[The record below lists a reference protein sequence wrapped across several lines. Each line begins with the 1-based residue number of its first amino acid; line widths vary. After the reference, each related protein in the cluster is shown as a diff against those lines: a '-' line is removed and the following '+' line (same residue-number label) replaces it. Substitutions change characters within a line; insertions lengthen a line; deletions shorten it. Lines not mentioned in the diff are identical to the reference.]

1 MNSLGRRANGLL
13 LFSPTGKN
21 RRDLHSRET
30 GEFLALLSSSLSQ
43 YPTMD
48 NSNEQDGVQD
58 IYPFHLMCALAAVS
72 FTAQLVLRVLDP
84 NQAEQGQHVH

>member
-1 MNSLGRRANGLL
+1 
-13 LFSPTGKN
+13 
-21 RRDLHSRET
+21 
-30 GEFLALLSSSLSQ
+30 
-43 YPTMD
+43 MD
-48 NSNEQDGVQD
+48 NSNEQDGVHD